1 MKLRTV
7 FAAALAALAMATAC
21 KKEDP
26 APSNGDQDRLIKV
39 RASVYNFVKAT
50 DTAFEEGDEI
60 GVNIFKEDEA
70 YLYNAK
76 FTYTLGALTPDTPHK
91 WYKEDVE
98 AVITAVYPHNDAV
111 NEYAATESFTV
122 NSDQTEFVKYQAS
135 DLLLAKTASRPTESA
150 VTLPFKHALS
160 KISVTLDSKLEE
172 EVENVWFTDLY
183 GTVTYDPKNPF
194 ETLAAA
200 GETGTVKAYK
210 SGDNTWVL
218 IVAPQE
224 NANPKLAVT
233 TASGK
238 QYTYTL
244 EEAVSFGSGK
254 LNTATVTVEETSI
267 YTSFTPEITDWT
279 ADKELNFSQ
288 NEEDVVLPDQ
298 GGEGEKEEEGE
309 IQNMHMVFLDPNDN
323 WATSNARFVAYSW
336 ADGIEAT
343 WTDMTDTDGDGVYG
357 CTILGTHTSVIFCR
371 MNPSV
376 SENRWNKDTDTD
388 ESKPLWNQSPDL
400 TVPTGKEICYK
411 IDEGVWN
418 KDGEPAWS
426 GSWVIYENI

>member
-98 AVITAVYPHNDAV
+98 AVITAVYPHNDVV

-135 DLLLAKTASRPTESA
+135 DLLLAKTSSKPTENA

-298 GGEGEKEEEGE
+298 GGEEGGSTINPGETTTEVRIYLDNSWGWTYLWCWDNNNVQIFGNDIEWPGTKYHGEENGYYYWVVPE
-309 IQNMHMVFLDPNDN
+309 
-323 WATSNARFVAYSW
+323 AYVNTTVSLLAVKNST
-336 ADGIEAT
+336 ADE
-343 WTDMTDTDGDGVYG
+343 
-357 CTILGTHTSVIFCR
+357 
-371 MNPSV
+371 
-376 SENRWNKDTDTD
+376 
-388 ESKPLWNQSPDL
+388 QSPNFEDVILSKDL
-400 TVPTGKEICYK
+400 YFALNWTEETGVVLILQDK
-411 IDEGVWN
+411 
-418 KDGEPAWS
+418 
-426 GSWVIYENI
+426 

>member
-7 FAAALAALAMATAC
+7 FAAALATLAMAASC
-21 KKEDP
+21 QKENSVP
-26 APSNGDQDRLIKV
+26 TQEGQEPLIKV
-39 RASVYNFVKAT
+39 RASVYQFTKAT
-50 DTAFEEGDEI
+50 DTAFEDGDEI
-60 GVNIFKEDEA
+60 GVNIFKEDEP

-98 AVITAVYPHNDAV
+98 AVITASYPANDAL
-111 NEYAATESFTV
+111 NAYAETESFTV
-122 NSDQTEFVKYQAS
+122 NSDQSELDGYKAS
-135 DLLLAKTASRPTESA
+135 DLLLAKTTSKPTENA

-194 ETLAAA
+194 ETLAAS
-200 GETGTVKAYK
+200 GEAGTVKAYK
-210 SGDNTWVL
+210 SDDNTWVL

-224 NANPKLAVT
+224 NATPKLAVT

-288 NEEDVVLPDQ
+288 SETDTELPEQ
-298 GGEGEKEEEGE
+298 GEVEGGEAV
-309 IQNMHMVFLDPNDN
+309 QNMHLVFLDPNDN
-323 WATSNARFVAYSW
+323 WESSNARFVAYSW
-336 ADGIEAT
+336 ADGVDAT
-343 WTDMTDTDGDGVYG
+343 WTDMTDTDGDGVYR
-357 CTILGTHTSVIFCR
+357 CAVLGTHTSVIFCR

-376 SENRWNKDTDTD
+376 SENRWNNGNDTD

-411 IDEGVWN
+411 IDEGVWD
-418 KDGEPAWS
+418 KYGDPAWN
-426 GSWVIYENI
+426 GSWIIPENI

>member
-122 NSDQTEFVKYQAS
+122 NSDQTEFVQYQAS
-135 DLLLAKTASRPTESA
+135 DLLLAKTSSKPTENA

-200 GETGTVKAYK
+200 GEKGTVKAYK

-224 NANPKLAVT
+224 NVTPKLAVT
-233 TASGK
+233 TASEK
-238 QYTYTL
+238 QYTFKL

-254 LNTATVTVEETSI
+254 LNTATVTVEETNI

-298 GGEGEKEEEGE
+298 GEEGE
-309 IQNMHMVFLDPNDN
+309 EVTPGTPEYCRLTVKVNKTIN
-323 WATSNARFVAYSW
+323 WYDKYLYSW
-336 ADGIEAT
+336 TGS
-343 WTDMTDTDGDGVYG
+343 DTKQSGEWPGTKMSWDKEDGDYYVYYYDFPYSLNG
-357 CTILGTHTSVIFCR
+357 QTIKYIVNNSTGGK
-371 MNPSV
+371 N
-376 SENRWNKDTDTD
+376 
-388 ESKPLWNQSPDL
+388 NQTNDL
-400 TVPTGKEICYK
+400 TITLNGDTTVTIEKSDVK
-411 IDEGVWN
+411 VTD
-418 KDGEPAWS
+418 
-426 GSWVIYENI
+426 